1 MKTIVLGVGNPILKD
16 DGVGIH
22 VAEKLKQHIH
32 DGGITIGEAF
42 TGGMPLLEMMV
53 GYDKAII
60 IDAVKIE
67 SKAGKVIRLSIE
79 DFATVHSCNPHD
91 IGLFEALKI
100 ADEMG
105 INVPKE
111 TVVIGIVIDKALSFG
126 ENLSAEVE
134 KAVPKA
140 VKMVLQEI
148 QARGENK

>member
-22 VAEKLKQHIH
+22 VAGKLKQHIH
-32 DGGITIGEAF
+32 DGGIAIGEAF

-60 IDAVKIE
+60 IDAVKME
-67 SKAGKVIRLSIE
+67 GKAGKVMRLSIE

-91 IGLFEALKI
+91 VSLSEALKI

-105 INVPKE
+105 IDIPKE
-111 TVVIGIVIDKALSFG
+111 IVVIGIVVDKALSFG
-126 ENLSAEVE
+126 ENLSADVA

-140 VKMVLQEI
+140 VEMVLQEI
-148 QARGENK
+148 QAGGEYT